1 MKKTLL
7 MLPLVIAAVSC
18 QQKGEKVPAL
28 DTSYMDL
35 SISPK
40 SDFYSYANG
49 NWVKN
54 NPLKPEYARFGS
66 FDKLRED
73 NVERLNALFAEM
85 SKMSP
90 AYGTNDQKIV
100 DLYKQGLDST
110 RLNSEGATP
119 IAKDLNAIYAA
130 ADKQELVKVLA
141 DMNKYGSGGFF
152 GVGVDADLMDSD
164 SQVLYMG
171 QGGLGM
177 GDRDYYVAKENAE
190 LHEEYRQMIE
200 KFFSLCGLDEPAR
213 RAASALKTEDALAE
227 FSWTSIQN
235 RDYTK
240 LYNPMST
247 SQIAATFKG
256 FDFALF
262 FKSLGLPEQ
271 EKVIVQQPSFFNGF
285 AKLYADTDLETLKDY
300 LAAHLIM
307 DASSYLSDDFYA
319 ADFDFF
325 STAMSGITEQ
335 KPRWKRA
342 MSIPNSILGEA
353 VGQMYVKKYFPEEN
367 KQKMLEIVGQLQK
380 SLGEHIAALDW
391 MSDQTKEYAEEKL
404 SSFTVKIGY
413 PDKWKD
419 YSSLTVD
426 PKLSYY
432 DNIRSANAWYVAD
445 NLSKLG
451 QKTDKSEWGM
461 TPQTVNAYYN
471 PTTNEICF
479 PAAILQPP
487 FFNIDA
493 DDAINYGAI
502 GVVIGHEMTHG
513 FDDQGRLFDAEGN
526 MTNWWTAEDEAKFK
540 EKTAVLVKQYS
551 EVEILPGLHA
561 DGQLTLGENIADHG
575 GVSIAYT
582 ALHNALGDTLPAD
595 LDGFNVDQRFF
606 LGFAHLWAQNA
617 TDEEKARL
625 TKLDVH
631 SLAEN
636 RVNITVRNFPFFFKA
651 FDIQEG
657 DPMWR
662 PESERVNIW

>member
-190 LHEEYRQMIE
+190 LHEKYQQMIE

-391 MSDQTKEYAEEKL
+391 MSDKTKEYAEKKL

-487 FFNIDA
+487 FFNINA

-595 LDGFNVDQRFF
+595 IDGFNVDQRFF

>member
-190 LHEEYRQMIE
+190 LHEKYRQMIE

-240 LYNPMST
+240 LYTPMST

-391 MSDQTKEYAEEKL
+391 MSDKTKEYAEKKL

-595 LDGFNVDQRFF
+595 IDGFNVDQRFF